1 MNKVIHFE
9 DGPCNGVWSESG
21 VLSGGLICIGNP
33 VGKSVWHRK
42 FTESL
47 VLGFFWIERELFF
60 HH

>member
-1 MNKVIHFE
+1 MNKVTHFE

-47 VLGFFWIERELFF
+47 VLGFFE
-60 HH
+60 